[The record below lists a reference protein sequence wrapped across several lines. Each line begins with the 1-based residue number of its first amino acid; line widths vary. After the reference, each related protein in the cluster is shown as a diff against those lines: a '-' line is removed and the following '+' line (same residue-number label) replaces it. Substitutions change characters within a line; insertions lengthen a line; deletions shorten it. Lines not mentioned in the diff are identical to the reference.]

1 MSSPYDHV
9 AGATLVT
16 PPAVEP
22 ITLAQAK
29 NHLRVDIADDD
40 ALIGILI
47 TAAREA
53 CEAFIHGSLI
63 TQTWRVSF
71 DAFPENPL
79 DSIRIPIE
87 PLQSVSS
94 FKWWDQFFNLT
105 TMTVATPGPGPFL
118 STDYILD
125 TDREPPRLVLPPGNA
140 WPGVSLWPVSPLQVT
155 VVAGFGADGT
165 HVPQSYINGM
175 LMCIA
180 HWYEN
185 RPTVETSGAVGKEVP
200 MSAEYCWWAGGRYWH
215 LR

>member
-1 MSSPYDHV
+1 MPSPYDHV
-9 AGATLVT
+9 TALTLVT
-16 PPAVEP
+16 PPAAEP

-29 NHLRVDIADDD
+29 NHLKVDIADDD
-40 ALIGILI
+40 VLITTLI

-53 CEAFIHGSLI
+53 CEAFIHGSII
-63 TQTWRVSF
+63 TQTWRVSY
-71 DAFPENPL
+71 DGFPSTST
-79 DSIRIPIE
+79 DSIAIPIE

-94 FKWWDQFFNLT
+94 FQWIDQNHT
-105 TMTVATPGPGPFL
+105 VTSMTVATPGPGPFL
-118 STDYILD
+118 STDYLLD
-125 TDREPPRLVLPPGNA
+125 SDHEPARLVPPPGNA
-140 WPGVSLWPVSPLQVT
+140 WPGVSLWPVSPVQVT
-155 VVAGFGADGT
+155 VVAGFGVDGT
-165 HVPQSYINGM
+165 KCPQSYINGM